1 MLPICRLDVLQARTS
16 VFIQMDKQVIRKTR
30 KSRQAANNTQ
40 MRDVF
45 TVICKTDLGVECV
58 KEYKFHPERRWRFDY
73 AIPEHKIALEVE
85 GGVWTQG
92 RHTRPQGFLG
102 DIEKYNAATLM
113 GWRVFRTTPTDL
125 YRMSTVNMLKMAI
138 KAPFLP
144 K

>member
-1 MLPICRLDVLQARTS
+1 MN
-16 VFIQMDKQVIRKTR
+16 KQVIRKTK
-30 KSRQAANNTQ
+30 KSRQAANTSQ
-40 MRDVF
+40 IRDVF

-73 AIPEHKIALEVE
+73 AIPEYKIALEVE

-102 DIEKYNAATLM
+102 DVEKYNTATLM

-125 YRMSTVNMLKMAI
+125 YRTATLNLLKTAI
-138 KAPFLP
+138 NTPFLF
-144 K
+144 KKVII

>member
-1 MLPICRLDVLQARTS
+1 MN
-16 VFIQMDKQVIRKTR
+16 KQTIKIAR
-30 KSRQAANNTQ
+30 KSRQAAKKTQ
-40 MRDVF
+40 IRDVF
-45 TVICKTDLGVECV
+45 TVFCKTDLGVECI

-102 DIEKYNAATLM
+102 DVEKYNTATLM
-113 GWRVFRTTPTDL
+113 GWRVFRTTPTEL
-125 YRMSTVNMLKMAI
+125 YRTATVNLLKMAI
-138 KAPFLP
+138 NTPFLAQ

>member
-1 MLPICRLDVLQARTS
+1 
-16 VFIQMDKQVIRKTR
+16 MDKQTIKIAK
-30 KSRQAANNTQ
+30 KSRQTAKKTQ
-40 MRDVF
+40 IRDVF
-45 TVICKTDLGVECV
+45 TVICKTDLSVECV

-102 DIEKYNAATLM
+102 DVEKYNTATLM
-113 GWRVFRTTPTDL
+113 GWRVFRTTPTEL
-125 YRMSTVNMLKMAI
+125 YRTATVNLLKTAI
-138 KAPFLP
+138 NTPFLAE